1 MKCTIYWTLIYG
13 IILDSEG
20 TDMLNFIIGT
30 AGSGKSY
37 TLQHKLIDESLK
49 NPESRF
55 VLLVPDQYSLEA
67 QKEILDK
74 HPNHGAFNI
83 EVSSFNRLAYEVLDE
98 QGFNDA
104 QLMTDL
110 AKTILVRKCLIDCK
124 DELEVFK
131 GKVNMPGFTDKMKS
145 IINELGQYNISQEK
159 LAEIIEKSDDLLG
172 AKLQDVFKVRERF
185 ISYVTDN
192 NLTTDE
198 LLDRFIKCIPNSDIV
213 ENTYIYLDGFTGFTP
228 IQERVIEEL
237 TRKAKD
243 VTVTATMP
251 KDEFKK
257 KADLR
262 SDELFFLGK
271 NTVKHLRKFAAENG
285 LEGDI
290 KIIDDKD
297 GNPRRIQDNDA
308 LSFVSRTIFGQSADK
323 YDKEQDSIEIHEA
336 ESLENEVLTVV
347 KRIER
352 LVRNEGYRYR
362 DFAIITADLESYYP
376 YLDKITRKYE
386 IPVFIDYKRRTGM
399 NAFADLVVALA
410 RLARLNFSYDS
421 LFHVLRTGLTPISE
435 SDIDYIENY
444 ILTFKRTSF
453 NSFAQEW
460 KRPLDR
466 IELDQVN
473 EIRKNIY
480 ETFKPYMSVMR
491 NSNSTVSDY
500 CKSVYELLD
509 SFEIDKSVDEYVQ
522 RFHDEGN
529 YALEEEYS
537 QIYSAI
543 VRLLETIENTMGDE
557 KITLNDF
564 EKLIVSAIESLRIG
578 VTPPGI
584 DDVMVGDIERT
595 RLKDTKKIIFLLG
608 ANDGVIPNTS
618 NPATIVNDA
627 DRERL
632 KENGYEFAPTTK
644 DNVFKQMFYLYMLLT
659 KPTEKFVVSFSNQD
673 KDFKPLKQ
681 SYFVDMVKV
690 ILNKTKTIMDS
701 ETESKVE
708 DIVNANVA
716 LDFLAKKG
724 RVIKYSQDENEKKLY
739 SSLKNYMLQNE
750 VEIDAV
756 HLMNDGLRFEYKER
770 GIETSLAKDLYKPE
784 KDIKV
789 TEAQRFVNCP
799 YNHFLESGLNLQD
812 REYYQFD
819 RLQKGNI
826 EHDILERFFKSVNEN
841 KIDLKNVEQEEID
854 QLLDTAAKD
863 AFECERAG
871 DFIKTDS
878 SKNFLRKQLT
888 SIAKESVNALIK
900 HLQRGKF
907 VVSYLEERIPGGKAD
922 RVDRCE
928 DENDIYVKV
937 IDYKTGSSVG
947 FSFGELMCGKNM
959 QVFVYLKDALQR
971 ELENNPGKN
980 VIPAGAFYF
989 RAKENYVAKSNG
1001 TEEMSGEQIEGQN
1014 ITNAFKM
1021 AGLLNREA
1029 IKVFDEEG
1037 KPEETVSL
1045 PAKEPENE
1053 MFDTENYMKLLDYV
1067 DDKID
1072 EIRQDIKLGYI
1083 KVEPYDRACEFCSYQ
1098 GICRKEMGNVEYK
1111 KADNIKAKDAIEIL
1125 NGEEDVADSMD

>member
-1 MKCTIYWTLIYG
+1 
-13 IILDSEG
+13 
-20 TDMLNFIIGT
+20 MLNFIIGT

-37 TLQHKLIDESLK
+37 KLQQKLIKESTD
-49 NPESRF
+49 NPDSRF

-98 QGFNDA
+98 QGFGEA
-104 QLMTDL
+104 KIMTDL

-124 DELEVFK
+124 DDLEVFK

-145 IINELGQYNISQEK
+145 VINELGQYNISQDK
-159 LAEIIEKSDDLLG
+159 LREIIEKSDDLLSE
-172 AKLQDVFKVRERF
+172 KLEDVFKVRERF
-185 ISYVTDN
+185 NSYVTEK

-198 LLDRFIKCIPNSDIV
+198 LLDRFMKCIPDSNII
-213 ENTYIYLDGFTGFTP
+213 ENTYIYIDGFTGFTP
-228 IQERVIEEL
+228 IQERVIEGL
-237 TRKAKD
+237 TRKAKE
-243 VTVTATMP
+243 VTVTATIP
-251 KDEFKK
+251 VDEYKNTS
-257 KADLR
+257 DLR
-262 SDELFFLGK
+262 TDDLFYLGK
-271 NTVKHLRKFAAENG
+271 NTVKHLRRFAAENG

-290 KIIDDKD
+290 DLIEDKD

-323 YDKEQDSIEIHEA
+323 YEEEQDSIEIHEA
-336 ESLENEVLTVV
+336 DSLENEVLTVV

-352 LVRNEGYRYR
+352 LVRTEGYRYR

-421 LFHVLRTGLTPISE
+421 LFHVLRSGLTPISE
-435 SDIDYIENY
+435 SDIDFIENY
-444 ILTFKRTSF
+444 IITFKRTSF

-460 KRPLDR
+460 KRPLDNR
-466 IELDQVN
+466 YKLDRVN

-500 CKSVYELLD
+500 CKSVYDILVA
-509 SFEIDKSVDEYVQ
+509 FNIDKRVDEYVE
-522 RFHDEGN
+522 RFHEEGN

-564 EKLIVSAIESLRIG
+564 EKLIVSSIESLKIG
-578 VTPPGI
+578 IIPPGI

-595 RLKDTKKIIFLLG
+595 RLKDIKKIIFLLG

-681 SYFVDMVKV
+681 SYFVDMLRA
-690 ILNKTKTIMDS
+690 ILKETGTILDS

-739 SSLKNYMLQNE
+739 SSLKNYMLQNK

-756 HLMNDGLRFEYKER
+756 HLMNDGLKFEYKER

-784 KDIKV
+784 EDIKV
-789 TEAQRFVNCP
+789 TEAQQFINCP
-799 YNHFLESGLNLQD
+799 YNHFLNYGLNLKE

-819 RLQKGNI
+819 NLQKGNI

-841 KIDLKNVEQEEID
+841 KIDLKNVDQKKID
-854 QLLDTAAKD
+854 QILDTAAKE

-878 SKNFLRKQLT
+878 SKEFLKHQLT
-888 SIAKESVNALIK
+888 NIAKESVNALIK

-907 VVSYLEERIPGGKAD
+907 EVSYLEERVSGGKAD
-922 RVDRCE
+922 RVDRYE
-928 DENDIYVKV
+928 DGNDIYIKV

-947 FSFGELMCGKNM
+947 FSFGELMYGKNM

-971 ELENNPGKN
+971 EIENNPGKN

-989 RAKENYVAKSNG
+989 RARENYVGKSNG
-1001 TEEMSGEQIEGQN
+1001 TGDTSGKQIEEQN

-1021 AGLLNREA
+1021 AGLLNKEA
-1029 IKVFDEEG
+1029 IKVFDEDN
-1037 KPEETVSL
+1037 KPEETISL
-1045 PAKEPENE
+1045 PSSRPEE
-1053 MFDTENYMKLLDYV
+1053 AMFDTENYMKLLDYV

-1072 EIRQDIKLGYI
+1072 EIRGDIKHGYI
-1083 KVEPYDRACEFCSYQ
+1083 KVEPYDGACKYCSYQ
-1098 GICRKEMGNVEYK
+1098 GVCRKEMGNVEFK
-1111 KADNIKAKDAIEIL
+1111 KAENLKAQDVIKIL
-1125 NGEEDVADSMD
+1125 NGEEDDANSMD